1 MPAMACLRPSFISP
15 PRAANPLPTPEVI
28 APTISL
34 RLCSVKRRSCSARA
48 VSSRTRSCR
57 SGSDAAASA
66 SSCNCLNCAFSRIL
80 GSLAGGVGASFMVG
94 SSGSRFA
101 TFGRFYQFN
110 YRADCRAMNPVLPLF
125 LLAVLIA
132 PPTCAEASDDIS
144 MYAVSLVGSP
154 YRLGGTSPETGLDC
168 SGFVGHVFRQAA
180 GVELPRDSRA
190 ISRAA
195 QPVAR
200 TELQPG
206 DLVFFNTLNRAF
218 SHVGI
223 YLGDDRFVHAASS

>member
-1 MPAMACLRPSFISP
+1 
-15 PRAANPLPTPEVI
+15 
-28 APTISL
+28 
-34 RLCSVKRRSCSARA
+34 
-48 VSSRTRSCR
+48 
-57 SGSDAAASA
+57 
-66 SSCNCLNCAFSRIL
+66 
-80 GSLAGGVGASFMVG
+80 
-94 SSGSRFA
+94 
-101 TFGRFYQFN
+101 
-110 YRADCRAMNPVLPLF
+110 MNPVLPLF

-132 PPTCAEASDDIS
+132 PPAYAEASDDVS

-154 YRLGGTSPETGLDC
+154 YRLGGTSPETGVDC

-200 TELQPG
+200 DELQPG

-223 YLGDDRFVHAASS
+223 YLGDDRFVHAASSRTGEVMVSYLANPYWRQRFAGARRVASPDDAAAADEAFD